1 MRVETLGA
9 AAADRPA
16 VAVVG
21 GIHGDEPCGVRAI
34 ERFLSTGPVDRVQRP
49 VKLIVANERALGA
62 GTRYVDA
69 DLNRLFPG
77 VPDSDVHEEQL
88 AHALYTEIDGCVT
101 LGVHATVSFAEPF
114 GTLADPTPLKTDLM
128 RALPIDHAADF
139 SGVVEGRS
147 VNLGP
152 FINVEAGY
160 QGSAGAAENAYAC
173 LLAYL
178 RATDVLPG
186 TPDLTPTGHY
196 RVDEPIRKTPDQSY
210 EVCAENFDRVPP
222 GEAYAVS
229 AAGRRLTAD
238 EPFWP
243 VLLSADGHETL
254 LGYRARRVGT
264 LGSTTGQ

>member
-1 MRVETLGA
+1 
-9 AAADRPA
+9 
-16 VAVVG
+16 
-21 GIHGDEPCGVRAI
+21 
-34 ERFLSTGPVDRVQRP
+34 FLSTGPVDRVQRP
-49 VKLIVANERALGA
+49 VKLIVANERALAA

-88 AHALYTEIDGCVT
+88 AHALHNKIEDCMT
-101 LGVHATVSFAEPF
+101 LGIHATVSFAEPF

-128 RALPIDHAADF
+128 RALPVDYAADF

-147 VNLGP
+147 VNLGQ

-160 QGSAGAAENAYAC
+160 QGSASAVENAYGC

-186 TPDLTPTGHY
+186 ATDPTPTVHY
-196 RVDEPIRKTPDQSY
+196 RVDEPIRKAPDQSY
-210 EVCAENFDRVPP
+210 EVCAENFDRVPS

-229 AAGRRLTAD
+229 AAGGQLTAD

-264 LGSTTGQ
+264 LGDTAGQS